1 MAITGSLPTAFM
13 KHFWSRC
20 HSVDIILL
28 PSLFAALLLILG
40 LSAVRVHGV
49 SMEPVLQDRQT
60 IFVNRLAYGLHL
72 PSSLGYLLSWGAPRG
87 GEVIM
92 FEHPESGYLS
102 VKRSV
107 LGPGDSIRLSGDR
120 LFADNRSW
128 RVTPRAA
135 SQLAGKSEIP
145 AGYVF
150 VVGENSSESSDSRD
164 FGLVPISKVLGR
176 VVVP

>member
-1 MAITGSLPTAFM
+1 M
-13 KHFWSRC
+13 KHFRSRC
-20 HSVDIILL
+20 RSVDIILW

-40 LSAVRVHGV
+40 LSAVQVHGT

-60 IFVNRLAYGLHL
+60 VFVNRFAYGLHL
-72 PSSLGYLLSWGAPRG
+72 PSTVGYLLFWGAPAA

-92 FEHPESGYLS
+92 FEHPRGGHLS

-107 LGPGDSIRLSGDR
+107 LGPGDSIQLSGDR
-120 LFADNRSW
+120 LYADNRSW
-128 RVTPRAA
+128 RVTPLAA
-135 SQLAGKSEIP
+135 SQLAGRSEIP

-164 FGLVPISKVLGR
+164 FGLVPISKVRGR
-176 VVVP
+176 VMTP